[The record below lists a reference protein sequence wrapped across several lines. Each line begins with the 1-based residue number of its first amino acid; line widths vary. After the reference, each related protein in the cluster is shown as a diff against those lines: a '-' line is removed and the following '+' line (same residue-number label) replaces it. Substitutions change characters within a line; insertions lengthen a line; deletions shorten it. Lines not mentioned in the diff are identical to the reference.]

1 MAPTPVTCCMLK
13 VLLVAC
19 VGMQRDLLWGSES
32 LADPI
37 LWFLPHCNQTW
48 HQLLSGEV
56 VSFPV
61 DNSQN
66 SQGHQASGR
75 REGFYLQTGHVLGCS
90 GNWNV

>member
-1 MAPTPVTCCMLK
+1 MAPTPVTRCMLK

-19 VGMQRDLLWGSES
+19 VGKGTFSGGSES
-32 LADPI
+32 SADPI

-48 HQLLSGEV
+48 HQLLFGEV

-66 SQGHQASGR
+66 SQEHQ
-75 REGFYLQTGHVLGCS
+75 LQVEERVSVCKLDTSWGCS